1 MRNKDNQHSRL
12 YYIILT
18 IVIIAICVVVV
29 ILFNTLKTN
38 RSHSTDRYA
47 DFTELKK
54 DTIKNKDWLIKT
66 KHRKNKDILVTA
78 IHGGGIEPGTTEIA
92 RRISNV
98 GKYNFYTF
106 EGLRKSNNDQLHVTS
121 THFNEPIL
129 DKLLKNTKE
138 TLSIHGFSG
147 DDPIVYIGGKD
158 KEMSHSIAKELRKKH
173 FTVKESPNKID
184 AKSSDNIANKN
195 ESNSGVQ
202 LELTTALRK
211 QFFKHY
217 KLDRHTR
224 SDSDKYTKD
233 FYKFANAVQK
243 GVEKV
248 N

>member
-1 MRNKDNQHSRL
+1 MRDKDNQHSRL

-47 DFTELKK
+47 DFTELKRY
-54 DTIKNKDWLIKT
+54 DKNKDWRIKT

-129 DKLLKNTKE
+129 DKLLKTLKKHYLYMDSLE
-138 TLSIHGFSG
+138 MTLLFISEVKIKRCLTLS
-147 DDPIVYIGGKD
+147 
-158 KEMSHSIAKELRKKH
+158 RKNY
-173 FTVKESPNKID
+173 VKRLYCKR
-184 AKSSDNIANKN
+184 KS
-195 ESNSGVQ
+195 
-202 LELTTALRK
+202 
-211 QFFKHY
+211 
-217 KLDRHTR
+217 
-224 SDSDKYTKD
+224 
-233 FYKFANAVQK
+233 
-243 GVEKV
+243 
-248 N
+248 